1 MKDDTIAQPVSTVTK
16 HVQLYS
22 DNPIHDCID
31 RLIDA
36 CALLDESGKDSYDLL
51 QQLRDTA
58 EELFEIAERKILLL
72 SAERLAAKT
81 DENEDP
87 GDSIDEDDQG
97 GPYPGDHPLG
107 SKSSDD
113 EG

>member
-16 HVQLYS
+16 HVKLYS

-31 RLIDA
+31 RLIDT
-36 CALLDESGKDSYDLL
+36 CNCLDESGKDSYDFL
-51 QQLRDTA
+51 QQIRDTA

-72 SAERLAAKT
+72 SAERLAAKS

-87 GDSIDEDDQG
+87 EQQEQKVIDFYKRGGAKSGESIE
-97 GPYPGDHPLG
+97 
-107 SKSSDD
+107 S
-113 EG
+113 